1 MRACSVIILLAAL
14 VLPPLVFA
22 ETQTITATHTYILGA
37 HDSKDDARQRCVLEA
52 KRKILEQ
59 VGIYIESA
67 AEGKNF
73 DPTKEMITSIAAAVM
88 QVKATKEKVEFQ
100 QGHKSLTLR
109 LTAQVDLAEV
119 RKQLAARQLD
129 VVMREDVAAAQKE
142 RLKYLEAQ
150 FVAML
155 KQQQGGQSF
164 GHAPASPPNDIS
176 IDDLQ
181 RLHERAA
188 RGDAS
193 AQVELG
199 LRYGVGDDVVQDY
212 ALARHFLERAASQGD
227 AQAQFNLGMLYRN
240 GQGVPQDYAKAG
252 QWYEQAAAQGH
263 AEAQGNLGMLYRDGQ
278 GVPQDYTKARQWFE
292 KAVAQGVA
300 QAQNNLG
307 LLYYRGQGVPQ
318 DDATARQWFEKA
330 AAQGEATAQ
339 YMLGS
344 LYYRGEGVPQD
355 DATARQWFEKA
366 AAQDDATAQYMLGS
380 LYYRGNGVSQDD
392 GRAYMWFSL
401 AAAHSTGEL
410 QKMSVDNRDKVVRN
424 MTPAQIAEAERLAQ
438 QCLAQQFKG
447 C

>member
-14 VLPPLVFA
+14 VLPPVVFA

-37 HDSKDDARQRCVLEA
+37 QDSKDDARQRCVLEA

-88 QVKATKEKVEFQ
+88 QVKATKEKVGSQ

-119 RKQLAARQLD
+119 RKQLAVRQLD
-129 VVMREDVAAAQKE
+129 VGMREDVAAAQKE
-142 RLKYLEAQ
+142 RLKHLEAQ

-155 KQQQGGQSF
+155 KQQQGGQSS

-199 LRYGVGDDVVQDY
+199 LRYGVGDSVVQDY
-212 ALARHFLERAASQGD
+212 ALARHFWERAAAQGD
-227 AQAQFNLGMLYRN
+227 AQAQFNLGMLYRD
-240 GQGVPQDYAKAG
+240 GQGVSQDYAKAG
-252 QWYEQAAAQGH
+252 RWYEQAAAQGH
-263 AEAQGNLGMLYRDGQ
+263 AEAQGKLGMLYRDGQ

-318 DDATARQWFEKA
+318 NDAMARQWFEKA
-330 AAQGEATAQ
+330 AAQG
-339 YMLGS
+339 
-344 LYYRGEGVPQD
+344 
-355 DATARQWFEKA
+355 DATARQWFEQA

-380 LYYRGNGVSQDD
+380 LYYRGNGVPQDD

-424 MTPAQIAEAERLAQ
+424 MTPAQIAEAQRLAQ
-438 QCLAQQFKG
+438 QCQAQQFKG

>member
-14 VLPPLVFA
+14 VLPPVVFA
-22 ETQTITATHTYILGA
+22 EIKTFTATHTYIMGA

-67 AEGKNF
+67 SEGKNF
-73 DPTKEMITSIAAAVM
+73 DPTKDMITPVAAAVM
-88 QVKATKEKVEFQ
+88 QVTDTKEKVGFR

-119 RKQLAARQLD
+119 RKQLAARQLG
-129 VVMREDVAAAQKE
+129 VGVREDVAAQKE
-142 RLKYLEAQ
+142 RLKHLEAQ

-155 KQQQGGQSF
+155 KQQQGGQSS
-164 GHAPASPPNDIS
+164 GHAPASPPSDIP
-176 IDDLQ
+176 IDDLE

-199 LRYGVGDDVVQDY
+199 LRYGVGNGVVQDD
-212 ALARHFLERAASQGD
+212 ALARHFWERAAAQGN
-227 AQAQFNLGMLYRN
+227 AQAQFNLGMLYRD
-240 GQGVPQDYAKAG
+240 GQGVSQDYAKAG
-252 QWYEQAAAQGH
+252 RWYEQAAVQGN

-292 KAVAQGVA
+292 KAVTQGVA
-300 QAQNNLG
+300 QAQTNLG
-307 LLYYRGQGVPQ
+307 LLYYRGQ
-318 DDATARQWFEKA
+318 
-330 AAQGEATAQ
+330 
-339 YMLGS
+339 
-344 LYYRGEGVPQD
+344 GVPQD

-380 LYYRGNGVSQDD
+380 LYYRGNGMPQDD
-392 GRAYMWFSL
+392 GL
-401 AAAHSTGEL
+401 A
-410 QKMSVDNRDKVVRN
+410 
-424 MTPAQIAEAERLAQ
+424 
-438 QCLAQQFKG
+438 
-447 C
+447 

>member
-14 VLPPLVFA
+14 VLPPVVFA

-73 DPTKEMITSIAAAVM
+73 EPTKEMITSIAAAVM
-88 QVKATKEKVEFQ
+88 QVKATKEKVGSQ

-129 VVMREDVAAAQKE
+129 VGMREDVAAAQKE
-142 RLKYLEAQ
+142 RLKHLEAQ

-164 GHAPASPPNDIS
+164 GHAPDSPPNDIS

-188 RGDAS
+188 RGNAS

-199 LRYGVGDDVVQDY
+199 LRYGVGDGVMQDY
-212 ALARHFLERAASQGD
+212 ALARHFWERAAAQGN
-227 AQAQFNLGMLYRN
+227 AQAQFNLGMLYRD
-240 GQGVPQDYAKAG
+240 GQGVSQDYAKAG
-252 QWYEQAAAQGH
+252 RWYEQAAAQGH

-278 GVPQDYTKARQWFE
+278 GMPQDYTKARQWFE
-292 KAVAQGVA
+292 KAVAQGNATA
-300 QAQNNLG
+300 QYMLG
-307 LLYYRGQGVPQ
+307 SLYYRGDGVPQ
-318 DDATARQWFEKA
+318 DDATARQWFE
-330 AAQGEATAQ
+330 Q
-339 YMLGS
+339 
-344 LYYRGEGVPQD
+344 
-355 DATARQWFEKA
+355 A
-366 AAQDDATAQYMLGS
+366 AAQDDATSQYMLGS
-380 LYYRGNGVSQDD
+380 LYYRGNGVPQDD

-410 QKMSVDNRDKVVRN
+410 QKMSVDNRDKVVRT

-438 QCLAQQFKG
+438 QCQSQEFKG